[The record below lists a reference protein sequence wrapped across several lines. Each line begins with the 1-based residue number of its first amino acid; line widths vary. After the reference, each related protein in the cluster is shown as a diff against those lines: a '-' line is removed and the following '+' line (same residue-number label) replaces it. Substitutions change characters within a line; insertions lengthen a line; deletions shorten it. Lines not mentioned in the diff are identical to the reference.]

1 MTRSE
6 RALTVFQNLMT
17 KTSCRRVGLLA
28 LLLPVLFITSQ
39 SSLPK
44 AEAGLTIPSPSTRA
58 GANPF
63 ARPGMWI
70 WYVDQSNGGNL
81 RSIIRQARRA
91 KIGTL
96 YIKSGDGDGTWSQFN
111 RNLVTR
117 LHRAGLKVC
126 GWQYVYGKRP
136 IAEAKVSAAAKR
148 RGADCFVIDAEAEY
162 EGKYAAADWYIRKLR
177 ALVGTRFP
185 LGLSTF
191 PYVHYHP
198 AFPYSVFLGPGAA
211 TANVPQV
218 YWHTIGD
225 PVRTSLEI
233 TWEQNSI
240 YKRRIYPVGQTY
252 ENPGNRELLAF
263 RRFMV
268 NYGTA
273 PSWWSW
279 QETNSTE
286 WTALGKAVSRIP
298 RYRAY
303 SGHVTLDRGD
313 RGDQVVWLQQHLI
326 ALGNSMEPTG
336 IFNQATYR
344 AVRRFQA
351 NRGLTADGVVGTQ
364 TWNRLMRVRPVRV
377 RWSAAHRRS
386 RLPGASASSTA
397 PTAPLSADLPMVRNE
412 LAGAKQ

>member
-1 MTRSE
+1 
-6 RALTVFQNLMT
+6 VFQNLMT

-28 LLLPVLFITSQ
+28 LLLPVLFITFQ

-44 AEAGLTIPSPSTRA
+44 AEAALSIPAQSTRA
-58 GANPF
+58 PANPF

-81 RSIIRQARRA
+81 RSIIRQARQA

-111 RNLVTR
+111 RNLTNR

-263 RRFMV
+263 RRFML

-279 QETNSTE
+279 QETNSAE
-286 WTALGKAVSRIP
+286 WTALGKPVSRIP

-303 SGHVTLDRGD
+303 TGHVSLDRGD

-386 RLPGASASSTA
+386 RPVGASASSVA
-397 PTAPLSADLPMVRNE
+397 PSAPLSADLPMVRNE
-412 LAGAKQ
+412 LAGAKRP